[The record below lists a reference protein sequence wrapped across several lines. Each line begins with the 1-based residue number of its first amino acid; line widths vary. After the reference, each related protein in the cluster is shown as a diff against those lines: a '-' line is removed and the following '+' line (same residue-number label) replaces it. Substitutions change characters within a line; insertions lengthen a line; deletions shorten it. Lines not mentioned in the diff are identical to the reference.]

1 MLESEIRNLVSTNGN
16 VINILN
22 ELDTEMP
29 IGYYQPLYN
38 SNDGNIWHNIFIQA
52 NLSQDERQKV
62 LIHEIFH
69 IYLREL
75 KYDYEEVIGQ
85 HNRFSESESISSQ
98 LANLFDHWILI
109 SAVGESSNSL
119 FFNELNRSK
128 NVIVNM
134 ESQDFEMQ
142 ITSALALL
150 DYSICLNIQIEISL
164 IKNEGLRLLFSQIY
178 NLKEILVFTNSIEYL
193 NMDFQNQYF
202 EKIRLFLA
210 ELNNIIRP
218 LALVKI

>member
-1 MLESEIRNLVSTNGN
+1 MLESEIRKLVSENGN
-16 VINILN
+16 LINLN
-22 ELDTEMP
+22 YEYESDMP
-29 IGYYQPLYN
+29 IGYYSPVTSYE
-38 SNDGNIWHNIFIQA
+38 GNIWHNIFIQA
-52 NLSQDERQKV
+52 NLPQDERQKV
-62 LIHEIFH
+62 LIHEMFH

-109 SAVGESSNSL
+109 SAVGVDSNSI
-119 FFNELNRSK
+119 FFNQLNDSK
-128 NVIVNM
+128 NVIVNI
-134 ESQDFEMQ
+134 ESQDVEMQ
-142 ITSALALL
+142 ITNALALL
-150 DYSICLNIQIEISL
+150 DYSICLNVKIEISL

-193 NMDFQNQYF
+193 NMDFRNQYF

-210 ELNNIIRP
+210 ELNNIIHHN
-218 LALVKI
+218 